1 MVPAET
7 VVTERM
13 RGLAMNVDDGADREV
28 IACLLSEREQ
38 AIRAEEARRDLFP
51 GLVEVEELADGYG
64 YRFPA
69 TDDWTAKVMAVVAAE
84 RQCCPFF
91 TFEVV
96 FEPHGRALWLR
107 FRGSEAIKAFVRD
120 NFPLAVPA

>member
-1 MVPAET
+1 MAST
-7 VVTERM
+7 V
-13 RGLAMNVDDGADREV
+13 DADQEV
-28 IACLLSEREQ
+28 IACLLTEREQ
-38 AIRAEEARRDLFP
+38 AERAEHARRDLFP
-51 GLVEVEELADGYG
+51 GLQAVEELEDGYG

-69 TDDWTAKVMAVVAAE
+69 DNEWVERVMAVVAAE

-91 TFEVV
+91 VFEVV

-107 FRGSEAIKAFVRD
+107 FRGSQAIKAFVRD